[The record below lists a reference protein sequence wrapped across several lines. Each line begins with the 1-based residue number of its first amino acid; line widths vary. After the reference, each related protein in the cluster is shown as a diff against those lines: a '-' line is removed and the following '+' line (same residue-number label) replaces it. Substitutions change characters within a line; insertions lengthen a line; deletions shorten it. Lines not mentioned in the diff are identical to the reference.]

1 MKNSFLVLLVAAATN
16 ASAQHQKIDTVFIKT
31 SAQCGDC
38 KDRIESTLNYQ
49 KGVKYAEL
57 NLETKVV
64 MCVFKPKKNNVN
76 SLRVAL
82 SKVGYDADEVKAI
95 PSAVLQL
102 PKCCQP
108 GGH

>member
-1 MKNSFLVLLVAAATN
+1 MKNLFFVLLISAATN
-16 ASAQHQKIDTVFIKT
+16 VLAQRQKLDTVFIKT

-38 KDRIESTLNYQ
+38 KDRIESTLNFQ
-49 KGVKYAEL
+49 KGVKFAEL
-57 NLETKVV
+57 NLETKVA
-64 MCVFKPKKNNVN
+64 MCVFKPKKTNP
-76 SLRVAL
+76 SMLRLAL
-82 SKVGYDADEVKAI
+82 SNVGYDADEVKAI

>member
-1 MKNSFLVLLVAAATN
+1 MKNLFLALLVLATT
-16 ASAQHQKIDTVFIKT
+16 SALAQPKKIDTVCIKT

-38 KDRIESTLNYQ
+38 KDRIESTLNFQ
-49 KGVKYAEL
+49 KGVKFAEL

-64 MCVFKPKKNNVN
+64 TCVFKPKKTNATV
-76 SLRVAL
+76 LRIAL
-82 SKVGYDADEVKAI
+82 SNAGYDADEVKAI